1 MTHLLII
8 IMLMAPVRSIGV
20 NCKGKNCRKPKATH
34 EVQRSR
40 YKRGHRRRNKNA
52 KYRLKRRRKSG
63 GTYGRRP
70 SQIKRRRGNVK
81 RTETPKRIQTP
92 KTTQAPKRRKLS
104 QKRRHAR
111 DLMLLQWTTSIILS
125 DPEYGEAYRRILDKQ
140 IRKKNKGSKKTRGS
154 R

>member
-8 IMLMAPVRSIGV
+8 IMLMAPVRSVGV

-40 YKRGHRRRNKNA
+40 YKRGERRRTS
-52 KYRLKRRRKSG
+52 RTRTRKRTRTQK
-63 GTYGRRP
+63 P
-70 SQIKRRRGNVK
+70 AQIKRRRGNVK

-92 KTTQAPKRRKLS
+92 KTTQAPKRRTLS
-104 QKRRHAR
+104 HKRRRAR
-111 DLMLLQWTTSIILS
+111 DLMILQWTTSIMLS

-140 IRKKNKGSKKTRGS
+140 IRKKNKGSKKTPGS

>member
-8 IMLMAPVRSIGV
+8 IMLMAPVRTVGV

-40 YKRGHRRRNKNA
+40 YKRGDRRGNKNA

-63 GTYGRRP
+63 GTYGQKPTR
-70 SQIKRRRGNVK
+70 IKRRSGNIK
-81 RTETPKRIQTP
+81 RTETPKRIQAP
-92 KTTQAPKRRKLS
+92 KTTPAPKRRTLS
-104 QKRRHAR
+104 QERRRAR
-111 DLMLLQWTTSIILS
+111 DLMLLQWTTSIMLS

-140 IRKKNKGSKKTRGS
+140 IRKKNKGSKKTPGS